1 MTPIQKKSR
10 VFPSSRE
17 VYPELKIAPYRLIKT
32 RPLTLAGML
41 VGMIGFLPLTLPG
54 QAAIQTLVTSSGT
67 GSYNVIVSSD
77 GVTPMADV
85 RADQQ
90 TGQYADDFVGGTNA
104 TDSGFMMNLVQGVDT
119 GITGWNSLDY
129 LVFRV
134 RQNIYAAGG
143 YESNSRMR
151 FGIDAD
157 ADGDIDLFF
166 GFDGSQQGLPTVA
179 FQDSGT
185 DLNIS
190 PDTSSIGNLFTPTLE
205 AGDALFD
212 SYGGTDLTADI
223 NTLMTLIDG
232 TT

>member
-104 TDSGFMMNLVQGVDT
+104 TVSGFMMNLVQGDDT
-119 GITGWNSLDY
+119 GITG
-129 LVFRV
+129 
-134 RQNIYAAGG
+134 
-143 YESNSRMR
+143 
-151 FGIDAD
+151 
-157 ADGDIDLFF
+157 
-166 GFDGSQQGLPTVA
+166 
-179 FQDSGT
+179 
-185 DLNIS
+185 
-190 PDTSSIGNLFTPTLE
+190 
-205 AGDALFD
+205 
-212 SYGGTDLTADI
+212 
-223 NTLMTLIDG
+223 
-232 TT
+232 